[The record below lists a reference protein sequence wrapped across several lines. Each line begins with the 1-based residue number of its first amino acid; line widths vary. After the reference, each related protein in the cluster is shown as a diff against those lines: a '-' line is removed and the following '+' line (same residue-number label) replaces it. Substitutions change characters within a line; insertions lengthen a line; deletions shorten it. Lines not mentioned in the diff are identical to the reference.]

1 MLYAEAVRTLAAQRD
16 AKIKNA
22 DDVVVDPRN
31 PADVITMMGS
41 LTMDTPAGSITM
53 SKYGKT
59 WVAARDFY
67 ILRSR
72 NVGGGRIAWAPIHT
86 YSQVLMGQ

>member
-1 MLYAEAVRTLAAQRD
+1 
-16 AKIKNA
+16 
-22 DDVVVDPRN
+22 
-31 PADVITMMGS
+31 
-41 LTMDTPAGSITM
+41 M

-59 WVAARDFY
+59 WVATRDFY